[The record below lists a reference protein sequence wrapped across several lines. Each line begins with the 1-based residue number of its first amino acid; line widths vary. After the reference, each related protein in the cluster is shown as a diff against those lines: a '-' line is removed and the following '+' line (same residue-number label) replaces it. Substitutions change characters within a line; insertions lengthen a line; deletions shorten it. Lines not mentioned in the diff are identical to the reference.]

1 MEFLGGR
8 KEQKAAASPRKSQN
22 ETTGTPIKAV
32 ERVPTLKQLIS
43 PGIHHL
49 PSGIRL
55 MKIKASPRDGMKKQ
69 YVSFRHPCGHN
80 H

>member
-1 MEFLGGR
+1 MMDFLGG
-8 KEQKAAASPRKSQN
+8 KNEQKAASTRKSQN
-22 ETTGTPIKAV
+22 ETTETPTKAV

-69 YVSFRHPCGHN
+69 YVPV
-80 H
+80 